1 MLRAGGQALE
11 FLGFIVLARRLG
23 TEDFGALSVAF
34 LMCRYGGLVA
44 DWGASLKGTR
54 DVAAGNGHDDIHA
67 LVRRREIVSA
77 GLAVAYVA
85 AVVALGFP
93 GLVPLIACIAGRGL
107 N

>member
-1 MLRAGGQALE
+1 MSSPPPRIREVVAPLALLRAGGQALE

-67 LVRRREIVSA
+67 LVRRREI
-77 GLAVAYVA
+77 GYQ
-85 AVVALGFP
+85 
-93 GLVPLIACIAGRGL
+93 
-107 N
+107 